1 MQISFSFD
9 SINQIIPIHFFCT
22 LCYNKTVGT
31 RAVSYCRKEK
41 EMFGLI
47 RKTKR
52 EVRDR
57 AVYMEVFGDNKV
69 AYRVLTGRIEMFGE
83 EISTYGIEAEDY
95 NSGDKETISDFSR
108 NIEDAVDFAELLIS
122 KKIPPRQMYN
132 QALGYL
138 CVSI

>member
-1 MQISFSFD
+1 
-9 SINQIIPIHFFCT
+9 
-22 LCYNKTVGT
+22 
-31 RAVSYCRKEK
+31 
-41 EMFGLI
+41 MFGLI

-57 AVYMEVFGDNKV
+57 AVYKEVFGDNKV

-83 EISTYGIEAEDY
+83 QISTYGIEAEDY